1 MSLNKKKVIQRFY
14 KENKGKEYPLLNLFM
29 LILIITSVIAEITG
43 TFFFK
48 FLKPIPIIMMIFY
61 ISGKNSVR

>member
-29 LILIITSVIAEITG
+29 LILIITSVIAEITD